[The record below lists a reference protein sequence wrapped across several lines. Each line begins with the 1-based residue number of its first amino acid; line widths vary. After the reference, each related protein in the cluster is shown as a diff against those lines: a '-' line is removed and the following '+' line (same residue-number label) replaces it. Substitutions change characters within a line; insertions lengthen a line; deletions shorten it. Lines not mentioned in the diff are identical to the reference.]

1 MARVLIVDDHP
12 LFRRGLRA
20 VIEQE
25 PGLQVCGEAAD
36 AGEALRQVSAHEPD
50 LVIVDVSLKKGHG
63 LELVKQI
70 RARDKH
76 VKMLMCSMH
85 DDQLFAERALNAG
98 ALGYVNKGEAP
109 ETILGGIRAVL
120 HGSVYLSDEVS
131 RRILTR
137 GRRAAGATTGRLG
150 DSLSDRELAVFELIG
165 RGLTTRAIAEQLYL
179 SVKTVETYREHI
191 KVKLGLKNGA
201 ELARHATQWV
211 LERA

>member
-12 LFRRGLRA
+12 LFRRALRA
-20 VIEQE
+20 IIEQE

-63 LELVKQI
+63 IELVRQI
-70 RARDKH
+70 RARDKR

-85 DDQLFAERALNAG
+85 DDELFAERALHAG
-98 ALGYVNKGEAP
+98 ALGYVNKAEAP

-120 HGSVYLSDEVS
+120 LGGVYLSGAVS
-131 RRILTR
+131 RRLLTR
-137 GRRAAGATTGRLG
+137 CDRAGGAAAGRPA
-150 DSLSDRELAVFELIG
+150 DCLSDRELAVFELIG
-165 RGLTTRAIAEQLYL
+165 HGLTTRAIAEQLYL

-191 KVKLGLKNGA
+191 KAKLGLKNGA
-201 ELARHATQWV
+201 ELARHAAQWV
-211 LERA
+211 LETA

>member
-12 LFRRGLRA
+12 LFRLGLRA
-20 VIEQE
+20 IIEQE
-25 PGLQVCGEAAD
+25 QGLQVCGEAAD
-36 AGEALRQVSAHEPD
+36 AGEALRQLSAHEPD

-70 RARDKH
+70 RARDRR

-85 DDQLFAERALNAG
+85 DDELFAERAMHAG
-98 ALGYVNKGEAP
+98 ALGYVNKGESP

-120 HGSVYLSDEVS
+120 RGGVYLSAEIS

-137 GRRAAGATTGRLG
+137 SRRAAGATADRPG

-165 RGLTTRAIAEQLYL
+165 RGLTTRAIAEHLYL

-191 KVKLGLKNGA
+191 KAKLGLKNGA
-201 ELARHATQWV
+201 ELARHAAQWV
-211 LERA
+211 LENS

>member
-20 VIEQE
+20 MIEQE

-36 AGEALRQVSAHEPD
+36 AGEALRQVSVHEPD
-50 LVIVDVSLKKGHG
+50 LVIVDVSLRKGHG
-63 LELVKQI
+63 IELVKQI
-70 RARDKH
+70 RARNKR

-85 DDQLFAERALNAG
+85 DDQLFAERALSAG

-109 ETILGGIRAVL
+109 ETILGSIRAVL
-120 HGSVYLSDEVS
+120 HGGVYLSGEVS
-131 RRILTR
+131 RRLLTR
-137 GRRAAGATTGRLG
+137 GHSGAGAPACRPG

-165 RGLTTRAIAEQLYL
+165 NGFTTRAVAEQLFL

-191 KVKLGLKNGA
+191 KAKLGLKNGA
-201 ELARHATQWV
+201 ELARHAAQWV
-211 LERA
+211 LESA